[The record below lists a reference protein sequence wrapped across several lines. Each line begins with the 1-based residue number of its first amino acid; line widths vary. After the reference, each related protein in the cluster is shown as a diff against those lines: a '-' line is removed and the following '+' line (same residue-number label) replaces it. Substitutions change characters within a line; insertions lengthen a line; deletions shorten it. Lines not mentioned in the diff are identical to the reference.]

1 MHFIGILTMRLR
13 SVGRDLVP
21 LEDGFQTAEAIGISA
36 VGLLVLF
43 AIWGAL
49 SVLGVDLIDWIR
61 ASFGIGS
68 GSPLPPPTV

>member
-1 MHFIGILTMRLR
+1 VQII
-13 SVGRDLVP
+13 RDRHHPVQSP
-21 LEDGFQTAEAIGISA
+21 LLARVSAGEEGFQTAEAIGISA

-49 SVLGVDLIDWIR
+49 SVLGVDLIEWIR

-68 GSPLPPPTV
+68 GNPVSPPA

>member
-1 MHFIGILTMRLR
+1 VHFIAIVTSRLR
-13 SVGRDLVP
+13 SFGRDLAR

-43 AIWGAL
+43 SIWGAL
-49 SVLGVDLIDWIR
+49 SVLGVDLIDWMR

-68 GSPLPPPTV
+68 GSPLPPPTG